1 MERISVIVLT
11 RNSEKYLRQCLD
23 SIFMQTYPNHE
34 VIIID
39 SHSTDDTHKI
49 LSMYIKENQY
59 KIYHVT
65 TNPRH
70 LLIIGNNIKI
80 LFFEKDISV
89 GLARKIGCEQATGEI
104 LAYIDADVE
113 LPYPEWLENM
123 HKPFIEYPDIA
134 GVQTL
139 AKCRPTDPESLK
151 KIHARFEY
159 KHRVIGINNYQSI
172 GTSHLLIK
180 KHVLEHVGGFQ
191 DVFSG
196 EDIPVM
202 KKIMEEGYNFIY
214 LKEEKCYHHHP
225 SSFFEHYKRLLRSYK
240 NVIKTKLLR

>member
-1 MERISVIVLT
+1 MNKETKPTISVIVLT
-11 RNSEKYLRQCLD
+11 RNSQMHLVKCID
-23 SIFMQTYPNHE
+23 SILIQSYPRWE
-34 VIIID
+34 IIVVD
-39 SHSTDDTHKI
+39 SHSTDNTRNI
-49 LSMYIKENQY
+49 LLRRQILRDNF
-59 KIYHVT
+59 T
-65 TNPRH
+65 
-70 LLIIGNNIKI
+70 I
-80 LFFEKDISV
+80 LFSKRDISV
-89 GLARKIGCEQATGEI
+89 GLARKIGCEHATGEI

-159 KHRVIGINNYQSI
+159 KDKVIGKNNYQPI

-180 KHVLEHVGGFQ
+180 KYILKSVGGFQ

-202 KKIMEEGYNFIY
+202 KKIMQAGYNFIY
-214 LKEEKCYHHHP
+214 LKDEKCYHHHP
-225 SSFFEHYKRLLRSYK
+225 SSYFGYYKRLLRSYK
-240 NVIKTKLLR
+240 NVIKNSIYQKIRYISK

>member
-1 MERISVIVLT
+1 MEKISVIILT

-23 SIFMQTYPNHE
+23 SIFMQTYSNYN
-34 VIIID
+34 VTIID
-39 SHSTDDTHKI
+39 SYSTDKTHRI
-49 LSMYIKENQY
+49 LSRYIDKDNY
-59 KIYHVT
+59 KIITH
-65 TNPRH
+65 
-70 LLIIGNNIKI
+70 
-80 LFFEKDISV
+80 EKDISV
-89 GLARKIGCEQATGEI
+89 GLARKIGCEHATGEI
-104 LAYIDADVE
+104 LAYIDSDVE

-159 KHRVIGINNYQSI
+159 KDKVIGISNYQPI

-180 KHVLEHVGGFQ
+180 KHVLEYVGGFQ

-202 KKIMEEGYNFIY
+202 QKIMQAGYKFIY
-214 LKEEKCYHHHP
+214 LKEEKCYHHHVD
-225 SSFFEHYKRLLRSYK
+225 SYFGHIKRELRGLK
-240 NVIKTKLLR
+240 NRIKTKLLR